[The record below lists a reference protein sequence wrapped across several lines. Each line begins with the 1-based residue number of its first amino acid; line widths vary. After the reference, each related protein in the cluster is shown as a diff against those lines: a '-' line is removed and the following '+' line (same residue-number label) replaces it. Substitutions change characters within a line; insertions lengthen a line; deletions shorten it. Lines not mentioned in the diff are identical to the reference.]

1 MDRHSEVNSLKLK
14 KKKSGIYWSG
24 IFSAADFGHLC
35 LLWPPPENITRQ
47 RVGPPVKFVKGCVI
61 NIRGFLLSAH
71 HNLLHFLQTS
81 FFWKFLFLVVDK
93 LEGLIVGLDSGS
105 VYLFTPDS
113 WFSWS
118 GAIPVSIN
126 ILPSSSRCLIAIS
139 RVHRFPQ
146 FRFTETVII
155 FAFQLWVICY
165 QSSEKQSSNFRL
177 FQAVLCICWQSNK
190 LSSFLVDSM
199 TGTRYVQNKTLFLF
213 LILLVCI
220 YFYLRDSSL
229 EMSLPIT

>member
-1 MDRHSEVNSLKLK
+1 M
-14 KKKSGIYWSG
+14 
-24 IFSAADFGHLC
+24 
-35 LLWPPPENITRQ
+35 
-47 RVGPPVKFVKGCVI
+47 KFVKGCVI

-146 FRFTETVII
+146 FRFTETVLLYLRFSCGW
-155 FAFQLWVICY
+155 FAISLRKNNLPTFFFSKQFFACADKVI
-165 QSSEKQSSNFRL
+165 NFP
-177 FQAVLCICWQSNK
+177 
-190 LSSFLVDSM
+190 
-199 TGTRYVQNKTLFLF
+199 LFLLTVWRVRGMFKTRPCFFF
-213 LILLVCI
+213 LYCLFASISI
-220 YFYLRDSSL
+220 
-229 EMSLPIT
+229 